1 MTTIYMVR
9 HGETDWNAEGR
20 YQGQED
26 PPLNRRG
33 REQAR
38 ATAEKLAQEGITAI
52 YSSDLKRAAE
62 TAHALAEHC
71 NLPVHLDPRLR
82 EINQGVWQG
91 VLVDDIRA
99 QWPERFH
106 RWQTAPWET
115 SPPGGETLHDVETR
129 ILAALADIAS
139 RHPNERV
146 AVFTHKLPIALMRIR
161 LKGAPRDALWSLLPK
176 NAAWDVFD
184 VSAEALQAL
193 LTQLKANPAP

>member
-9 HGETDWNAEGR
+9 HGETDWNVIGR

-26 PPLNRRG
+26 PPLNARG
-33 REQAR
+33 RAQAE
-38 ATAEKLAQEGITAI
+38 ATAEQLAQEQITAI
-52 YSSDLKRAAE
+52 YSSDLKRAAQ
-62 TAHALAEHC
+62 TAEALAQRL

-82 EINQGVWQG
+82 EINQGEWQG

-99 QWPERFH
+99 HWPERFQQ
-106 RWQTAPWET
+106 WQTAPWET
-115 SPPGGETLHDVETR
+115 HPPGGETLHDVETR
-129 ILAALADIAS
+129 ILAALADIAT

-161 LKGAPRDALWSLLPK
+161 LKGAPREALWSLLPK

-184 VSAEALQAL
+184 VSADELHHL
-193 LTQLKANPAP
+193 LAQLTTPRAP